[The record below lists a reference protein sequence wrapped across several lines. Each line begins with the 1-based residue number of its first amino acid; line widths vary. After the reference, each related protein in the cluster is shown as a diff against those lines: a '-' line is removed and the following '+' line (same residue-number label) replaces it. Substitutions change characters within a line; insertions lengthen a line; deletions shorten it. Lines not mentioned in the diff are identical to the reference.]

1 MKNLAFS
8 ILFFFL
14 AVSLNAQVAIGKT
27 EISSNFVSLEFGNEV
42 GKPEKQKGLL
52 LPWVIEAK
60 EVNNPEPGTLIFD
73 TTDKKVKYYKGGN
86 TPSWKDLTFNTNGKV
101 DTSAQDDLESIPTAK
116 VSVGTP
122 KSAPGIL
129 VLEDTNKAMILPLI
143 DNYQSIVNPSPGMIA
158 YDLQHDLLCVFNG
171 TDWTFLAADEI
182 I

>member
-60 EVNNPEPGTLIFD
+60 EVNTIMERSHLQ
-73 TTDKKVKYYKGGN
+73 YQWKGGYFC
-86 TPSWKDLTFNTNGKV
+86 SR
-101 DTSAQDDLESIPTAK
+101 
-116 VSVGTP
+116 
-122 KSAPGIL
+122 
-129 VLEDTNKAMILPLI
+129 
-143 DNYQSIVNPSPGMIA
+143 
-158 YDLQHDLLCVFNG
+158 
-171 TDWTFLAADEI
+171 
-182 I
+182 